1 MEDHHDRRHCVFWD
15 GELHQSFVGNQDKE
29 EQGGAEQRERAE
41 GENSCGKV
49 SENPLWE
56 IKFSIGFLL

>member
-1 MEDHHDRRHCVFWD
+1 M
-15 GELHQSFVGNQDKE
+15 GNQDKE

-41 GENSCGKV
+41 GENGCGKV

-56 IKFSIGFLL
+56 MNFSIGFLL